1 MKTVI
6 VNVSNDRS
14 SAVDRVALI
23 PDQNTVVVRLKN
35 SGHWYEKKIDQ
46 TLMHL
51 VAERFRGEYGSFGK
65 FAHFHGLF
73 SDMTPVSLLSKVLA

>member
-6 VNVSNDRS
+6 MNVSDDRS

-23 PDQNTVVVRLKN
+23 PDQNTIVVRFKN
-35 SGHWYEKKIDQ
+35 SGHWYEKQIDQ

-51 VAERFRGEYGSFGK
+51 VADRFRSEKGSFGK
-65 FAHFHGLF
+65 FAHSYDLF
-73 SDMTPVSLLSKVLA
+73 SEMTPVSLLSRVLA